1 MKFTGDPS
9 LPSGPAEL
17 QAMLSKRLAG
27 PLPESYEERLSL
39 LGDHLRD
46 VTAYLGSLTPNP
58 FVAGPDQIAQSIS
71 LASQLSAEI
80 RRAQQASALERMSDC
95 DAAAAWG
102 VGLITVGALG
112 GGPVG
117 AVAGFVYG
125 VGLLATSC

>member
-17 QAMLSKRLAG
+17 QAMLSKRFAG
-27 PLPESYEERLSL
+27 RLPESYEERLSL

-71 LASQLSAEI
+71 LASLLSAEI

-95 DAAAAWG
+95 DAAAAG
-102 VGLITVGALG
+102 GLG
-112 GGPVG
+112 
-117 AVAGFVYG
+117 
-125 VGLLATSC
+125 